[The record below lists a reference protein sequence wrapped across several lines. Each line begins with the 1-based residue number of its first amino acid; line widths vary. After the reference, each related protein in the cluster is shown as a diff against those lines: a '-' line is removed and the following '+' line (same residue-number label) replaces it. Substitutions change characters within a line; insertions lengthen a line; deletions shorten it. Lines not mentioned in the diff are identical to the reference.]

1 VASTSL
7 TALRQAVPTVEAGGL
22 IAYPTEGV
30 FGLGCRP
37 DAHAALERLL
47 ALKGRSAASGFILI
61 ANDWAQ
67 LDGWIAPAPEEAVR
81 VRKRTRKPVT
91 WIVTAGPRAH
101 ALVTGGRATLA
112 CRVTSHRLAAA
123 LCALADTPLVS
134 TSANRHGRPPALTAL
149 AVRRR
154 FGAEVD
160 CVVAG
165 ATGGARGPSEI
176 RVARTG
182 KVLRP
187 G

>member
-1 VASTSL
+1 MAATSI
-7 TALRQAVPTVEAGGL
+7 TALRRAVRIVEAGGL

-47 ALKGRSAASGFILI
+47 ELKGRSAASGFILI
-61 ANDWAQ
+61 ASAWSQ
-67 LDGWIAPAPEEAVR
+67 LEGWIAPLPEETAR
-81 VRKRTRKPVT
+81 LRKAPRKPVT

-101 ALVTGGRATLA
+101 ALVTGDRPTLA
-112 CRVTSHRLAAA
+112 CRVTSHRVAAA

-134 TSANRHGRPPALTAL
+134 TSANRHGRPPARSAL

-154 FGAEVD
+154 FGAQLD
-160 CVVAG
+160 LVVPG
-165 ATGGARGPSEI
+165 PTGGARGPSEI

-182 KVLRP
+182 TVVRP

>member
-1 VASTSL
+1 MAATSL
-7 TALRQAVPTVEAGGL
+7 GVLRHAARIVEAGGL

-47 ALKGRSAASGFILI
+47 ELKGRSATSGFILI
-61 ANDWAQ
+61 ASDWAQ
-67 LDGWIAPAPEEAVR
+67 LEGWIAPAPEEAAR
-81 VRKRTRKPVT
+81 VSKPTRQPVT

-101 ALVTGGRATLA
+101 ALVTGGRPTLA
-112 CRVTSHRLAAA
+112 CRITSHRVAAA

-134 TSANRHGRPPALTAL
+134 TSANRHGRPPARTAL

-154 FGAEVD
+154 FGAQLD
-160 CVVAG
+160 LVVGG

-182 KVLRP
+182 RVLRP